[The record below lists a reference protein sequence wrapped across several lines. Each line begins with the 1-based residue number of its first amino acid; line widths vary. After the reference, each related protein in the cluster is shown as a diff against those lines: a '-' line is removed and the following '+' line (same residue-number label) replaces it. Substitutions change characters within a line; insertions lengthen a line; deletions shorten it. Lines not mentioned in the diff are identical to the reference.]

1 MNEAVR
7 LKPDNVDLLKLLVS
21 VYREAKKYADG
32 ISVMEKAIKISPKDP
47 ELYFQLGVLYDDSR
61 MEDKVVEAM
70 YKVLDID
77 AGHANALN
85 YIGYTYAERG
95 IKLDEAE
102 RLVKK
107 ALEIKP
113 DSGHIM
119 DSLGWVYYKRGEFGK
134 AVVELE
140 KATRLLPEDP
150 IVMEHLGDAYLKNNS
165 GHKALASYESAIK
178 ADPSN
183 VKIKDKL
190 EKLRKELKVR

>member
-1 MNEAVR
+1 
-7 LKPDNVDLLKLLVS
+7 
-21 VYREAKKYADG
+21 
-32 ISVMEKAIKISPKDP
+32 
-47 ELYFQLGVLYDDSR
+47 

-77 AGHANALN
+77 AWHANALN
-85 YIGYTYAERG
+85 YIGYTYAESG
-95 IKLDEAE
+95 IMLDEAE